1 MKKMLVKFVVV
12 VVMLSMGF
20 LSYDN
25 LIESSSSATQLQKIE
40 RKLENAKGFQAELQ
54 AEFPN
59 MEIKAEGIEALE
71 AKKTVLEKE
80 VLKDKVEAGF
90 LFCIIYGF
98 FAFMGVAI
106 VDDEMK

>member
-1 MKKMLVKFVVV
+1 MKKMLVKIVVI

-25 LIESSSSATQLQKIE
+25 LIESSSSVVQLQKIE
-40 RKLENAKGFQAELQ
+40 RRLDSAKEFQAELQ
-54 AEFPN
+54 AEFPE
-59 MEIKAEGIEALE
+59 MEIKSEGLEVLE

-80 VLKDKVEAGF
+80 ILKDKIEAGF
-90 LFCIIYGF
+90 LFIIIYGF